1 MREHKEELKMLTL
14 WRPFGLR
21 AAAEAP
27 AYSDF
32 GNLFRDLSKWG
43 FDNAAEAIAPTDVV
57 ETENAIQVKV
67 DLPRHSLEEIEV
79 HLEGDTL
86 TIRAERKAEKVEGKL
101 LRSERFYGVYSR
113 TFVLP
118 ESVDGSKPE
127 AQYAQGV
134 LTITLPKREEAKPRL
149 IKVEVK
155 Q

>member
-27 AYSDF
+27 AFSDF
-32 GNLFRDLSKWG
+32 GNLFRDFSG
-43 FDNAAEAIAPTDVV
+43 FANGAEAIAPTDVL

-67 DLPRHSLEEIEV
+67 DLPGHSLEEIEV

-118 ESVDGSKPE
+118 DSVDGSKPE

-134 LTITLPKREEAKPRL
+134 LTVTLPKREEAKPRL

>member
-14 WRPFGLR
+14 WRRPFGLR

-27 AYSDF
+27 AFSDF
-32 GNLFRDLSKWG
+32 GNLFRDISNWG
-43 FDNAAEAIAPTDVV
+43 FDNGAEAIAPTDVV

-67 DLPRHSLEEIEV
+67 DLPGHSLEEIEV

-118 ESVDGSKPE
+118 ESVHSSQPH
-127 AQYAQGV
+127 AHYAQGV
-134 LTITLPKREEAKPRL
+134 LAITLPHRGEAKTQL
-149 IKVEVK
+149 IQVE
-155 Q
+155 

>member
-1 MREHKEELKMLTL
+1 
-14 WRPFGLR
+14 LR

-27 AYSDF
+27 VSDF
-32 GNLFRDLSKWG
+32 GNLFRDLSNLG
-43 FDNAAEAIAPTDVV
+43 FDNAGAVGSTEVV
-57 ETENAIQVKV
+57 DTENAVQLKV
-67 DLPRHSLEEIEV
+67 DLPGLSLEDIEV

-86 TIRAERKAEKVEGKL
+86 TIRAERKHEKVEGKV
-101 LRSERFYGVYSR
+101 LRNERFYGKFSR

-118 ESVDGSKPE
+118 ETIDGSKPE

-134 LTITLPKREEAKPRL
+134 LTVTLPKREEAKPRL

>member
-1 MREHKEELKMLTL
+1 MLTL

-27 AYSDF
+27 ALSDF
-32 GNLFRDLSKWG
+32 GNLFRDFSNWG
-43 FDNAAEAIAPTDVV
+43 FDNSVGAIAPTDVV
-57 ETENAIQVKV
+57 ETENAIQVAV
-67 DLPRHSLEEIEV
+67 DLPGHSLEDIEV
-79 HLEGDTL
+79 NLEGDTL
-86 TIRAERKAEKVEGKL
+86 TIKAERKPEKVQGKL
-101 LRSERFYGVYSR
+101 LRNERFYGVYRR

-118 ESVDGSKPE
+118 ESIDGSKPE

-134 LTITLPKREEAKPRL
+134 LTVTLPKREEAKPRQ